1 MKWFNEFGITEIIL
15 IGSFLLLYGLYIM
28 RTYRLAKHLQTNA
41 RRVWIKFSLRA
52 VCFSLLI
59 IALLG
64 PSFGELIRKE
74 VKSVGKDI
82 YIAVDLSLSMNAID
96 IQPSRLTK
104 VKFELKRLVDN
115 LTNDRIGLIIFS
127 TEAFVQC
134 PLTYDR
140 GAIHTWI
147 ESLKTSLLSTS
158 GTDFAQ
164 ALALAHRKLTD
175 TTEVQKK
182 APQSKLLI
190 FISDGEDFGEETQQ
204 MVKKFEQDEI
214 RIFTLGVGTEEGS
227 RIPFRDNSFK
237 RDLSGREVITKLN
250 PESLQAI
257 AEQTGGRYFE
267 INANTV
273 ETNRLI
279 ETVNSIE
286 GELMDKKELDVTTN
300 NYFYFLFAAILLLT
314 ADVLFT
320 VNILRI

>member
-1 MKWFNEFGITEIIL
+1 MQWFSKFGITEAIL
-15 IGSFLLLYGLYIM
+15 ISSYLLLYGLYIW
-28 RTYRLAKHLQTNA
+28 RSYRLAKQLRSSA
-41 RRVWIKFSLRA
+41 RRVWIKFALRSTY
-52 VCFSLLI
+52 FTLLI

-82 YIAVDLSLSMNAID
+82 YIAVDLSLSMNATD

-127 TEAFVQC
+127 TEAFIQC

-140 GAIHTWI
+140 GAIYTWI
-147 ESLKTSLLSTS
+147 ESLKTSLLPSS

-164 ALALAHRKLTD
+164 PLALAHRKLTD

-190 FISDGEDFGEETQQ
+190 LISDGEDFGDETHQ

-214 RIFTLGVGTEEGS
+214 RIFTLGVGTEEGG
-227 RIPFRDNSFK
+227 RIPFRDNNFK

-250 PESLQAI
+250 PELLQSI
-257 AEQTGGRYFE
+257 ADRTGGRYFA
-267 INANTV
+267 INANTI

-279 ETVNSIE
+279 ETINQIE
-286 GELMDKKELDVTTN
+286 GELMDKKELDVTAN
-300 NYFYFLFAAILLLT
+300 NYFYFLFVAILLLM

-320 VNILRI
+320 INILRI